1 MRPRELKRLDRELTT
16 YVDSLIEGMG
26 RPERRQAMT
35 DYVTGLLLDGDR
47 KSIEPMAGRLVD
59 DVAEIQAMRQRLQ
72 QCVTV
77 STWSDGEMWRRLAVK
92 TNSELPELEVWVAD
106 DTGFPKK
113 GSHSVGVQRQY
124 SGTLGRKD
132 NCQIAVS
139 LHLAGERGSSCVG
152 MQLYLPE
159 SWTSDR
165 ERCKAVG
172 IPKDVPFQK
181 KWEISLSQ
189 IDRAIAWGL
198 PRRVVL
204 ADAGYGDVTEY
215 RDGLTARRLE
225 YVVGI
230 NGVQVLWP
238 PGIGPIPP
246 PPARPVGRGGKAP
259 CRWKTGEQK
268 PVTALSLAVS
278 RGRTTCRAVTWREGS
293 RGPQKSSFGSVR
305 VRCAHHHLQGE
316 PPGDEQWLFY
326 EWPTGET
333 EPTKFWLAT
342 LPVGVS
348 LKQLVR
354 LAKLRWRIERDYQE
368 MKQEI
373 GLDHFEGRG
382 WRGFHHHAALCAVA
396 HGFLALRRALSP
408 PEKDTVDPAGGS
420 PSIAAST
427 ATTARHLPALPPHHR
442 PGKLT
447 QRTLENVIE

>member
-1 MRPRELKRLDRELTT
+1 MKPRDLKRLDLELTA
-16 YVDSLIEGMG
+16 YVASLIEGMG
-26 RPERRQAMT
+26 RPERRQAMA

-77 STWSDGEMWRRLAVK
+77 SPWSEAEVWRRLGIKMDA
-92 TNSELPELEVWVAD
+92 ELPDLEAWVAD

-113 GSHSVGVQRQY
+113 GSHSVAVQRQY

-132 NCQIAVS
+132 NCQVAVS
-139 LHLAGERGSSCVG
+139 LHLAGERGSSCIG

-165 ERCKAVG
+165 ERCRAVG
-172 IPKDVPFQK
+172 VPDDVPFQK

-189 IDRAIAWGL
+189 IDTAIAWGL
-198 PRRVVL
+198 ARRVVL

-215 RDGLTARRLE
+215 RDGLTARGLP

-230 NGVQVLWP
+230 NGVQVLWA
-238 PGIGPIPP
+238 PGTGPIPP
-246 PPARPVGRGGKAP
+246 PPVRPQGHRGNTP
-259 CRWKTGEQK
+259 CRWKDGEQK
-268 PVTALSLAVS
+268 PVTALSLVMA
-278 RGRTTCRAVTWREGS
+278 RGRKACRTVTWREGS
-293 RGPQKSSFGSVR
+293 RGRQQSSFGSVR
-305 VRCAHHHLQGE
+305 VRSAHHHLQGE
-316 PPGDEQWLFY
+316 PPGDEQWLVY
-326 EWPTGET
+326 EWPPDEE

-342 LPVGVS
+342 LPANVS

-354 LAKLRWRIERDYQE
+354 LAKLRWRVERDYQE

-382 WRGFHHHAALCAVA
+382 WRGFHHHAALCALA
-396 HGFLALRRALSP
+396 HGFLALRRALFP
-408 PEKDTVDPAGGS
+408 PEQDAVDPSGGS
-420 PSIAAST
+420 SPAAAS
-427 ATTARHLPALPPHHR
+427 AAPAPRNLPAVPP
-442 PGKLT
+442 
-447 QRTLENVIE
+447 QRRRGESAARAVQNVIE

>member
-1 MRPRELKRLDRELTT
+1 MKPRELKRLDRELTAYT
-16 YVDSLIEGMG
+16 DSLIEGMG
-26 RPERRQAMT
+26 RPERRQAMA
-35 DYVTGLLLDGDR
+35 DYITGLLLDGDR

-59 DVAEIQAMRQRLQ
+59 EIAEIQAMRQRLQ

-77 STWSDGEMWRRLAVK
+77 SPWSDDEMWRRLAIK
-92 TNSELPELEVWVAD
+92 AAAELPSLEAWVAD

-113 GSHSVGVQRQY
+113 GTHSVGVQRQY

-132 NCQIAVS
+132 NCQVAVS
-139 LHLAGERGSSCVG
+139 LHVAGERGSSCIG

-165 ERCKAVG
+165 ARCRAVG
-172 IPKDVPFQK
+172 VPDDVPFRK
-181 KWEISLSQ
+181 KWEISLAQ
-189 IDRAIAWGL
+189 MDAAMAWGL

-215 RDGLTARRLE
+215 RDGLVARKLD

-238 PGIGPIPP
+238 PGAAPIPP
-246 PPARPVGRGGKAP
+246 PPARPVGQRGSTP

-268 PVTALSLAVS
+268 PMTAVALALSG
-278 RGRTTCRAVTWREGS
+278 GRQACRRTTWREGS
-293 RGPQKSSFGSVR
+293 RGRQTSFFGSVR
-305 VRCAHHHLQGE
+305 VRCAHHHLQGK
-316 PPGDEQWLFY
+316 PPGDEQWLLY
-326 EWPTGET
+326 EWPLDEK

-342 LPVGVS
+342 LAASTSV
-348 LKQLVR
+348 KNLVR
-354 LAKLRWRIERDYQE
+354 LAKLRWRVERDYQE

-382 WRGFHHHAALCAVA
+382 WRGFHHHATLCAVA

-408 PEKDTVDPAGGS
+408 PEQNTLDPA
-420 PSIAAST
+420 
-427 ATTARHLPALPPHHR
+427 
-442 PGKLT
+442 
-447 QRTLENVIE
+447 